1 MPRSSHRLLL
11 SCVKYRG
18 RTRLYLLM
26 GTFTFWSETTTVF
39 KVQDTAWPGET
50 EHAAY
55 RLTSWQDA
63 LCYLTEALACA
74 CPCRKPQW
82 RTWKITLPSANQKKA
97 QLVFR
102 LVLRYLTSIT
112 LQGKDP
118 GALFGQQFCF
128 PHFNLTTQVL
138 WRPSKFADT
147 VSISLTIAA
156 EPCDECKC
164 AYIQSSGCFKD
175 YKPGKRKEKKKLC
188 QGTLHMT
195 VVFTYNLIS
204 LKQDSDRPFNY
215 SVIRSVCT
223 QCWTTCR
230 HVSLSFLSSGW
241 RFDRWAV
248 LLCSLSDKQGA
259 QRDGEIISS
268 KAN

>member
-1 MPRSSHRLLL
+1 MSLLLGLIHWLEIDGVGRMAGRNKLTYAWIHYIHTHAQRHVWSNSFSSLRDMPRSSHRLLL

-97 QLVFR
+97 HRVFC
-102 LVLRYLTSIT
+102 LVLWYLTSIT
-112 LQGKDP
+112 LQDKDS

-128 PHFNLTTQVL
+128 PYFNLTTQVL
-138 WRPSKFADT
+138 
-147 VSISLTIAA
+147 
-156 EPCDECKC
+156 
-164 AYIQSSGCFKD
+164 
-175 YKPGKRKEKKKLC
+175 
-188 QGTLHMT
+188 
-195 VVFTYNLIS
+195 
-204 LKQDSDRPFNY
+204 
-215 SVIRSVCT
+215 
-223 QCWTTCR
+223 
-230 HVSLSFLSSGW
+230 
-241 RFDRWAV
+241 
-248 LLCSLSDKQGA
+248 
-259 QRDGEIISS
+259 
-268 KAN
+268 